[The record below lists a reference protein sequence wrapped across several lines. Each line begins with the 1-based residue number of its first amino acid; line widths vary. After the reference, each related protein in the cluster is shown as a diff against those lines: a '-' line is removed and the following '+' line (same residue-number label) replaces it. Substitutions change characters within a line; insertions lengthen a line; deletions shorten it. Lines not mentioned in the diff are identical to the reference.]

1 MEEVVVDTSEY
12 LGLFLDESRENL
24 QTLNG
29 SLLALEK
36 DAEDR
41 EALNTIFRVAHSL
54 KGMSATMGFDRMAKL
69 THRMEEVLTI
79 LRDEGGAVTQD
90 TMDTLFACLDVLERL
105 VDDVADEVEDDAQ
118 TDTGPL
124 LERLD
129 RLAQAA
135 AAAPA
140 PDAPSAAHAEAP
152 IAEAAAPA
160 TGAAPA
166 ADLELTQY
174 ERLVLSEAHSRGMSI
189 HKLVVRLEESC
200 MLKAAR
206 AYMVLQ
212 RLEGH
217 GDVVKTE
224 PSTDKIE
231 QEDFEF
237 EFSLWVASSED
248 GEALA
253 DLARGVSEVEAVD
266 ASILDIPDEV
276 AADAEPVAA
285 ERALTEPA
293 PDPSETVEGPADVQA
308 EAPAAA
314 EVETPAAK
322 AAPEAARKSAKQPTT
337 VRVGTDRL
345 DSLMNLMGEMV
356 IQRTRLTQLAQDQDD
371 SDLRQAAEEITRV
384 TNDLQLLVMQVRMMP
399 VEAVFMRFPRMVRD
413 LANSLGKKL
422 ELVISGEDTE
432 LDRTV
437 IDELGDPLVH
447 MLRNAVDH
455 GLELPA
461 ERVAAG
467 KPESGTVSLSARHE
481 GNSVVIVVEED
492 GHGID
497 PAKLRKAVVAKGL
510 LTESEVRSLT
520 DQEAIELIFMPGF
533 STAKETTDVSGRG
546 VGMDAVRAKI
556 NGLNGSVEIHSE
568 VGVGSRFTI
577 RLPLTLA
584 IIQALL
590 VRSAGQVY
598 ALPLEATEETVVI
611 SREDTRPVGGRDCMV
626 LRDRVVPLVELR
638 EHLGLY
644 DGEEIED
651 GPIQVVVVKVGSAR
665 IGVVVDNLLG
675 QQDIVI
681 KHLPDYLGDI
691 VGVAGATILG
701 DGNVALIVDISALQ
715 NSTRGVP
722 A

>member
-1 MEEVVVDTSEY
+1 MDTSEY

-41 EALNTIFRVAHSL
+41 DALNTIFRVAHSL
-54 KGMSATMGFDRMAKL
+54 KGMSATMGFDRMARL

-79 LRDEGGAVTQD
+79 LRDEGGAVTHD
-90 TMDTLFACLDVLERL
+90 TMDTLFACLDVLEGL
-105 VDDVADEVEDDAQ
+105 VDDIADDVGEGER
-118 TDTGPL
+118 DTAPL
-124 LERLD
+124 LDRLD
-129 RLAQAA
+129 RVAHASSGDA
-135 AAAPA
+135 TPASAAP
-140 PDAPSAAHAEAP
+140 PS
-152 IAEAAAPA
+152 
-160 TGAAPA
+160 TDA
-166 ADLELTQY
+166 ADDASASGDVLELTQY
-174 ERLVLSEAHSRGMSI
+174 ESLVLNEAHSRGMSI
-189 HKLVVRLEESC
+189 HRLTVRLVESC

-212 RLEGH
+212 QLEGH
-217 GDVVKTE
+217 GDVVKSE
-224 PSTDKIE
+224 PPADKIE
-231 QEDFEF
+231 QEEFEF
-237 EFSLWVASSED
+237 EFSLWVASSE
-248 GEALA
+248 EVETLA
-253 DLARGVSEVEAVD
+253 DLARRVSEVESCDGVILSVD
-266 ASILDIPDEV
+266 SITAS
-276 AADAEPVAA
+276 
-285 ERALTEPA
+285 PA
-293 PDPSETVEGPADVQA
+293 PPETAEAVVASRAPVEAESLQETSPDAAPASPSRDDGAG
-308 EAPAAA
+308 APAAA
-314 EVETPAAK
+314 GSRAAG
-322 AAPEAARKSAKQPTT
+322 ESSRRAKQPTT
-337 VRVGTDRL
+337 VRVDTDRL

-356 IQRTRLTQLAQDQDD
+356 IQRTRLTQLAQDNDD
-371 SDLRQAAEEITRV
+371 PDLRQAAEEITRV
-384 TNDLQLLVMQVRMMP
+384 ANDLQLLVMQVRMMP

-455 GLELPA
+455 GLELPE

-467 KPESGTVSLSARHE
+467 KPETGTVNLTARHE

-497 PAKLRKAVVAKGL
+497 AEKLRTAVVAKGL
-510 LTESEVRSLT
+510 MSEAEVRQLT
-520 DQEAIELIFMPGF
+520 DQEAIELIFLPGF

-556 NGLNGSVEIHSE
+556 NGLNGSVEIRSE

-590 VRSAGQVY
+590 VRAAGQVY

-611 SREDTRPVGGRDCMV
+611 GRDETRPVGGRECMV
-626 LRDRVVPLVELR
+626 LRDRVVPLVPLR

-644 DGEEIED
+644 GEEQDED
-651 GPIQVVVVKVGSAR
+651 GDLLQVVVVRAGSSR
-665 IGVVVDNLLG
+665 VGVVVDTLLG

-681 KHLPDYLGDI
+681 KNLPGFFGDI
-691 VGVAGATILG
+691 PGVAGATILG
-701 DGNVALIVDISALQ
+701 DGNVALIVDVSAL
-715 NSTRGVP
+715 NGSARSMV

>member
-1 MEEVVVDTSEY
+1 MDTSEY

-36 DAEDR
+36 DAGDR

-69 THRMEEVLTI
+69 THRMEEVLAL
-79 LRDEGGAVTQD
+79 LRDEGGAVTHE
-90 TMDTLFACLDVLERL
+90 TMDTLFACLDVLEGL
-105 VDDVADEVEDDAQ
+105 VNDIADEVGEGER
-118 TDTGPL
+118 DTAPL
-124 LERLD
+124 LDRLD
-129 RLAQAA
+129 RVAHASSGDAAQ
-135 AAAPA
+135 AAPA
-140 PDAPSAAHAEAP
+140 PTSASTAPTSTDAAGGASAS
-152 IAEAAAPA
+152 
-160 TGAAPA
+160 G
-166 ADLELTQY
+166 DLLELTQY
-174 ERLVLSEAHSRGMSI
+174 ESLVLNEAHSRGMSI
-189 HKLVVRLEESC
+189 HRLTVRLVESC

-212 RLEGH
+212 QLEGH
-217 GDVVKTE
+217 GDVVKSE
-224 PSTDKIE
+224 PPADKIE

-237 EFSLWVASSED
+237 EFSLWVASSE
-248 GEALA
+248 EVETLA
-253 DLARGVSEVEAVD
+253 DLARRVSEVESCDALTLSVD
-266 ASILDIPDEV
+266 GIAAASVPPE
-276 AADAEPVAA
+276 AADASVASRESVEVESLQETSPDAAPVS
-285 ERALTEPA
+285 
-293 PDPSETVEGPADVQA
+293 PSRDDGAG
-308 EAPAAA
+308 APAAA
-314 EVETPAAK
+314 GARAAG
-322 AAPEAARKSAKQPTT
+322 ESSRRAKQPTT

-356 IQRTRLTQLAQDQDD
+356 IQRTRLTQLAQDNDD
-371 SDLRQAAEEITRV
+371 PDLRQAAEEIARV
-384 TNDLQLLVMQVRMMP
+384 ANDLQLLVMQVRMMP

-455 GLELPA
+455 GLELPE

-467 KPESGTVSLSARHE
+467 KPETGTVNLTARHE

-497 PAKLRKAVVAKGL
+497 PEKLRAAVVAKGL
-510 LTESEVRSLT
+510 MSEAEVRQLT
-520 DQEAIELIFMPGF
+520 DQEAIELIFLPGF

-556 NGLNGSVEIHSE
+556 NGLNGSVEIRSE
-568 VGVGSRFTI
+568 VGAGSRFTI

-590 VRSAGQVY
+590 VRAAGQTY

-611 SREDTRPVGGRDCMV
+611 GRDETRPVGGRECMV
-626 LRDRVVPLVELR
+626 LRDRVVPLVPLR

-644 DGEEIED
+644 GEEQDED
-651 GPIQVVVVKVGSAR
+651 GDHLQVVVVRVGNSR
-665 IGVVVDNLLG
+665 VGVVVDTLLG

-681 KHLPDYLGDI
+681 KNLPGFFGDI
-691 VGVAGATILG
+691 PGVAGATILG
-701 DGNVALIVDISALQ
+701 DGNVALIVNISSLNGSAR
-715 NSTRGVP
+715 SMV